1 MAYVVYVGR
10 TEASMAKDYTDYFK
24 GRDFVHQVGYYAP
37 DGERFARE
45 HNKLFGSGPFFTTVN
60 KFNKIIYRGREL
72 EKPFELRAYY
82 GAWGSHSVEVV
93 QQLTPGD
100 SMYTDFND
108 MDKPGINHL
117 HMFVESLEEAK
128 EACEALGI
136 PIVVIGYNDLS
147 AALEKCKA
155 MGIDPESVGLDE
167 PKIDFMVVDMTE
179 ELGTMMQ
186 LIDGGAKFI
195 HDMVIEAGKNW
206 DGQTDL
212 IRPMG

>member
-1 MAYVVYVGR
+1 
-10 TEASMAKDYTDYFK
+10 MAKDYTDYSK
-24 GRDFVHQVGYYAP
+24 GRDFVHQIGYYSP
-37 DGERFARE
+37 DGERFVRE

-72 EKPFELRAYY
+72 EKPFELRVYY

-147 AALEKCKA
+147 AALAKCEA
-155 MGIDPESVGLDE
+155 MGIDPATVGLDE
-167 PKIDFMVVDMTE
+167 SKIGFMVVDMTA

-195 HDMVIEAGKNW
+195 HDMVIAAGKDW
-206 DGQTDL
+206 DGETDL